1 MFSFENMGDMNFFN
15 LRTPKDLAI
24 IDGTGFTLDVGHANL
39 EPVPARNFL
48 KRSSATCT
56 STIITGNGTPIV
68 PLEKGKLI
76 FAPVMTAMRRK
87 HATAVIEVKRFDGAV
102 ASLRA
107 LEGM

>member
-1 MFSFENMGDMNFFN
+1 MNFFN

-39 EPVPARNFL
+39 NRCLPEFL
-48 KRSSATCT
+48 ETKFCHMHIHDNNGKRDTHSAVGEGE
-56 STIITGNGTPIV
+56 ID
-68 PLEKGKLI
+68 
-76 FAPVMTAMRRK
+76 FRPVMTAMRRK